1 MQQIRNTMLIVLAS
15 IMMTLGCE
23 KSSNLVKQADDT
35 LTYYTNPVFAPT
47 FADPTIIKAD
57 DEYYYA
63 YATEDFWEGRDHLV
77 PVIRSKD
84 LVKWTY
90 LKDAFDTKP
99 SWKQGGL
106 WAPNVFR
113 YDGKYFM
120 FYSLSIWGDPNPG
133 IGLARSDVPQGPF
146 TDLGKFFLS
155 SEAGVDNSI
164 DPCFFQ
170 DPISGNLYIF
180 WGSFHGIYGRQLQ
193 YGSGTFSF
201 AGEKFQIA
209 GNQYEG
215 TYMYYKEGYY
225 YYFGSCGSC
234 CEGINSTYHVR
245 VGRSRDIEGPYE
257 DPTTHFLLETSGEPG
272 KLLIRGNSNANGFAG
287 PGHNAE
293 IFQDEEGDY
302 WFLYHAIEKKYPN
315 LGNGA
320 TRRPLMLDRLT
331 WFEGWPMIE
340 YSEPSIIKQEVPA
353 MKSLMLIY
361 LN

>member
-1 MQQIRNTMLIVLAS
+1 MFILLAALMIS
-15 IMMTLGCE
+15 PGCE
-23 KSSNLVKQADDT
+23 NTTEPVNQTEDT
-35 LTYYTNPVFAPT
+35 LTYYTNPVFEPT
-47 FADPTIIKAD
+47 FADPTIVKAD
-57 DEYYYA
+57 DGYYYS
-63 YATEDFWEGRDHLV
+63 YATEDFWEGKDHLV

-90 LKDAFDTKP
+90 LTDAFQTKP

-120 FYSLSIWGDPNPG
+120 FYSLSTWGDSNPG
-133 IGLARSDVPQGPF
+133 VGLARSDQPQGPF

-155 SEAGVDNSI
+155 SEVGVENSI
-164 DPCFFQ
+164 DPYFFE
-170 DPISGNLYIF
+170 DPVTKNLYIF
-180 WGSFHGIYGRQLQ
+180 WGSFRGIYGRQLN
-193 YGSGTFSF
+193 YSEGTFTFS
-201 AGEKFQIA
+201 GEKFKIA

-215 TYMYYKEGYY
+215 SYIYFKDGYY

-234 CEGINSTYHVR
+234 CDGLNSTYHVR
-245 VGRSRDIEGPYE
+245 VGRSRDILGPYT
-257 DPTTHFLLETSGEPG
+257 DPSSHSLLETSGEPG
-272 KLLIRGNSNANGFAG
+272 KLLIKGNGSPDGFAG

-293 IFQDEEGDY
+293 IFQDDEGND
-302 WFLYHAIEKKYPN
+302 WFLYHAIEKKLPN

-340 YSEPSIIKQEVPA
+340 YSEPSMIKKPVPVLHPV
-353 MKSLMLIY
+353 MSISL
-361 LN
+361 N